1 MRLSTTQSPGW
12 RFGAV
17 LLTGLALSIGWGIRG
32 NFGHEYG
39 AAFAGCLAAI
49 VVPLLSGRADW
60 RQRVLY
66 FAFFGAIGWGFG
78 GSISYMQV
86 IAYTQSGQTASQWF
100 GYIGLFYIGFLWA
113 ALGGAGTAL
122 AAVAERERLIQLV
135 KPVLFLFGGWL
146 LQDLAEDP
154 LVEWLQS
161 GLPADHTWSRHK
173 SPLYWLDADY
183 LAALVALLAMALYD
197 LIDRKEKNSLLLP
210 LFAGLG
216 ALLGRLVQ
224 LMLQLAG
231 LDRKLASLLTYPLGD
246 PAYVNPETG
255 ALAFDSANFLN
266 NWPQW
271 FSDYPQ
277 HIGWIIGLLLGATAY
292 FYWLGKFR
300 HGASLIVY
308 MAAGWLLFFLIVPVL
323 GSVFFASYGGLRMTP
338 PRSDDWAGI
347 TGAFI
352 GMIRWM
358 RRNQLLPVA
367 VASLISGIIGGLGF
381 SGIQWVKQLMMAPGN
396 PRMLIGK
403 GLSPESDAFKT
414 ITDNWSNWQQQNWH
428 SFLEQSYG
436 FVNGIA
442 IVVALGFLATRIPM
456 HTDSTE
462 PTSRSGK
469 WTLGV
474 AIVFVWLA
482 IPYVNLVKNVEDWSE
497 QLNPDVWTQ
506 TVASPD
512 GTSRT
517 TAALWDAPYLGRLPG
532 VDSLH
537 MTPASWFTVTWL
549 LVLFLFIGL
558 IRRHNREP
566 LSIVTTSWLG
576 RGQLIF
582 LVLLWMMVIGNFER
596 ALVDW
601 HPQRLLTEWVITV
614 NAILAT
620 WLVLTVPYERETV
633 NIQPLPSFAPIY
645 RQLWLRL
652 ALTVT
657 ISSVCFLL
665 TNRLIYHYPAYEK
678 PDKSMHF
685 RFGPEADW
693 RAKPNLKNA
702 QHK

>member
-1 MRLSTTQSPGW
+1 MLLS
-12 RFGAV
+12 
-17 LLTGLALSIGWGIRG
+17 GLALSIGWGIRG

-49 VVPLLSGRADW
+49 AVPLLSGRADW
-60 RQRVLY
+60 RERVLY

-86 IAYTQSGQTASQWF
+86 ISYTQSGHAPSQWF
-100 GYIGLFYIGFLWA
+100 GYVGLFYIGFLWA

-122 AAVAERERLIQLV
+122 AAVAKREQLVELV
-135 KPVLFLFGGWL
+135 KPILFLFGIWL
-146 LQDLAEDP
+146 LQDWLEDP
-154 LVEWLQS
+154 LVEWLQA

-183 LAALVALLAMALYD
+183 LAALFALLAMALYD
-197 LIDRKEKNSLLLP
+197 LIDRKEKNIVLLP
-210 LFAGLG
+210 VFAGLG

-224 LMLQLAG
+224 LMLQVAD
-231 LDRKLASLLTYPLGD
+231 LDRKLASLVTYPLGD
-246 PAYVNPETG
+246 PTYIDPKTG
-255 ALAFDSANFLN
+255 TLAFDAANFLN

-277 HIGWIIGLLLGATAY
+277 HIGWVTGLLIGITAY
-292 FYWLGKFR
+292 FHWFGKFR

-308 MAAGWLLFFLIVPVL
+308 MATGWLLFFLIVPVL
-323 GSVFFASYGGLRMTP
+323 GSALFTSYGGLHMTP

-358 RRNQLLPVA
+358 RRHQLLPVA

-381 SGIQWVKQLMMAPGN
+381 SGIQWVKQVMMAPGN
-396 PRMLIGK
+396 PRILIGK
-403 GLSPESDAFKT
+403 GLSPESNAFKT
-414 ITDNWSNWQQQNWH
+414 ITDNWSSWQQQNWH
-428 SFLEQSYG
+428 SYLEQSYG

-442 IVVALGFLATRIPM
+442 ILVALGFLATRIPV
-456 HTDSTE
+456 HTDPPKPDSGN
-462 PTSRSGK
+462 GK

-474 AIVFVWLA
+474 AVVFVWLA
-482 IPYVNLVKNVEDWSE
+482 VPYVNLVKNVDDWRE
-497 QLNPDVWTQ
+497 HLNPEVWTR
-506 TVASPD
+506 VVPASD
-512 GTSRT
+512 GTLQT

-532 VDSLH
+532 VDFLH
-537 MTPASWFTVTWL
+537 MTPAGWFNLTWL
-549 LVLFLFIGL
+549 LVLLLFIML
-558 IRRHNREP
+558 IRRHMREP
-566 LSIVTTSWLG
+566 LAIVPATWLG

-582 LVLLWMMVIGNFER
+582 LVLLWLMVVGNFER

-620 WLVLTVPYERETV
+620 GLVLTVPHERLPV
-633 NIQPLPSFAPIY
+633 RIQTLPSFAPVY

-657 ISSVCFLL
+657 ISSLFFLL

-678 PDKSMHF
+678 PDKSIHF

-702 QHK
+702 PHK